1 MTHPANIHPNKQQKN
16 MKRDDLIALCHYYM
30 GEAEDKRPFTDNRIK
45 EQLWAAEMMACT
57 HLWGMIGDE
66 HPEDDLHNMVF
77 AYVSKWNP
85 YKFRETLDE
94 YIQVANPKQA
104 IIDTYYN

>member
-1 MTHPANIHPNKQQKN
+1 
-16 MKRDDLIALCHYYM
+16 
-30 GEAEDKRPFTDNRIK
+30 
-45 EQLWAAEMMACT
+45 
-57 HLWGMIGDE
+57 MIGDE

-104 IIDTYYN
+104 IIDTYYY

>member
-16 MKRDDLIALCHYYM
+16 MKRDDLIALCHYYK
-30 GEAEDKRPFTDNRIK
+30 GEDEDKCPFTDNRIK

-66 HPEDDLHNMVF
+66 HPEDDLHMSTQKMTCTIWFLPMCQNGTLTSSGKHSTNT
-77 AYVSKWNP
+77 SK
-85 YKFRETLDE
+85 
-94 YIQVANPKQA
+94 
-104 IIDTYYN
+104 